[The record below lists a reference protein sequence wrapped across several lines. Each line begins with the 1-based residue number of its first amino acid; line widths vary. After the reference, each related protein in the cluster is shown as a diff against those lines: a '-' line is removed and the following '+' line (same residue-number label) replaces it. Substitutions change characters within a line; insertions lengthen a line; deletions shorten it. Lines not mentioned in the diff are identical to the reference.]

1 MPYYETVFI
10 LRQDI
15 SATQVETIADS
26 MAEVLT
32 SDSGKISRREYW
44 GLKTMAYRM
53 KKNRKG
59 HYVLFNYDAPI
70 ESVREMERLMG
81 LHEDVLRVLTL
92 RTDDLPEEPSVV
104 MANRNDRGGRYGRDR
119 SDRPRVE
126 KKPEPRVEKK
136 PEPRVEQKPEAAAP
150 MAEKAAPAAEQG
162 ETP

>member
-126 KKPEPRVEKK
+126 KKPEPRVE
-136 PEPRVEQKPEAAAP
+136 QKPEAAAP
-150 MAEKAAPAAEQG
+150 VAEKAAPAAEQG

>member
-92 RTDDLPEEPSVV
+92 RTDDLPAEPSVV
-104 MANRNDRGGRYGRDR
+104 MANRNERGGRYGRDR
-119 SDRPRVE
+119 SDRPRGDSGGE
-126 KKPEPRVEKK
+126 KK
-136 PEPRVEQKPEAAAP
+136 AD
-150 MAEKAAPAAEQG
+150 AAPAKPKVETPAADQG
-162 ETP
+162 EKT

>member
-104 MANRNDRGGRYGRDR
+104 MANRNDRGGRHGRGR
-119 SDRPRVE
+119 SDR
-126 KKPEPRVEKK
+126 PRVEKK

-150 MAEKAAPAAEQG
+150 VAEKAAPAAEQG

>member
-26 MAEVLT
+26 MTEVLT

-126 KKPEPRVEKK
+126 KKPEPRVE
-136 PEPRVEQKPEAAAP
+136 QKPEAAAP
-150 MAEKAAPAAEQG
+150 VAEKAAPAAEQG

>member
-32 SDSGKISRREYW
+32 SDSGKVSRREYW

-59 HYVLFNYDAPI
+59 HYVLFNYDAPVA
-70 ESVREMERLMG
+70 SVREMERLMG
-81 LHEDVLRVLTL
+81 LHEDVLRALTL
-92 RTDDLPEEPSVV
+92 RTNDLPEAPSVV
-104 MANRNDRGGRYGRDR
+104 MANRNDRGGRYSRDR
-119 SDRPRVE
+119 SDPPRAE
-126 KKPEPRVEKK
+126 SRSENKP
-136 PEPRVEQKPEAAAP
+136 AAAAAKP
-150 MAEKAAPAAEQG
+150 AAATQAPAADQG
-162 ETP
+162 ETS

>member
-126 KKPEPRVEKK
+126 KKPEPRVE
-136 PEPRVEQKPEAAAP
+136 QKPEAAAP